1 MALTIAGRV
10 EAFVGNYVRGR
21 ELLTRA
27 QRLSPRDPRGWFALQ
42 GMAVACL
49 GEGQFEEGASW
60 ACKALAQNP
69 RFANSFRV
77 LAAHL
82 AYLGQLDA
90 AREAAAESL
99 RIDPDFT
106 ISKFR
111 SRRRFLHETFWQ
123 TFSEGM
129 RLAGLPE

>member
-1 MALTIAGRV
+1 LPRCKR
-10 EAFVGNYVRGR
+10 FVGSRC
-21 ELLTRA
+21 
-27 QRLSPRDPRGWFALQ
+27 RLRRNSRNGSLWRKNT
-42 GMAVACL
+42 CL

-60 ACKALAQNP
+60 ARKALAQNP

-77 LAAHL
+77 LAVHL
-82 AYLGQLDA
+82 AYLGRLDA
-90 AREAAAESL
+90 AREAAAEGL

-106 ISKFR
+106 ISRFR
-111 SRRRFLHETFWQ
+111 SRRRFLNETFWQ